1 MLNVSRR
8 ACFFWLW
15 LHNADLKS
23 ELLQVWYRL
32 IHNSYLPL
40 CRSQEQEESSLTVF
54 SPLFLIENEGNFPS
68 SGVST
73 FGLDY
78 LANFYFGK
86 SRLAETESRKEG
98 EYVIKKETPWQT
110 LKSLR
115 FER

>member
-1 MLNVSRR
+1 MLFSVLVAQR
-8 ACFFWLW
+8 WLKKW
-15 LHNADLKS
+15 TIASLIPG
-23 ELLQVWYRL
+23 L

-40 CRSQEQEESSLTVF
+40 CRSREQEESSLTVF
-54 SPLFLIENEGNFPS
+54 SPLFLKENEGDLPS
-68 SGVST
+68 SDVST

-86 SRLAETESRKEG
+86 SRLAETETRKEG
-98 EYVIKKETPWQT
+98 EYVIKKETPWQI

>member
-15 LHNADLKS
+15 LHNAHLKS

-54 SPLFLIENEGNFPS
+54 SPLFLIENEGDLLS

-98 EYVIKKETPWQT
+98 EYVVKKETTWQI

>member
-23 ELLQVWYRL
+23 ELLQVWYLL

-40 CRSQEQEESSLTVF
+40 CRSREQEESSLTVF
-54 SPLFLIENEGNFPS
+54 SPLSG
-68 SGVST
+68 GVST

-86 SRLAETESRKEG
+86 SRLAETETRKEG
-98 EYVIKKETPWQT
+98 EYVIKKETPWQI